1 MRRRTIPGRLGRLH
15 GPVGNLSVALRRSLT
30 LGLAASAAALLVGI
44 SRAADA
50 EKKQGAAEI
59 SLKIGTLAPDSASLI
74 QEAKEGF
81 REVTER
87 SQGRV
92 RIVLYSGGV
101 LGDER
106 DMVRKLQIGQI
117 DAVVVSGMLGALVPE
132 MTIISLPFVF
142 RSFDEFDALRDG
154 LFERFSAAFEKQGL
168 ALLLWFDIGGFTQ
181 LFSTQPIHS
190 LDDLAQR
197 KVWIWPNMPLA
208 DAAVRDFPM
217 QAVPLDAPSVL
228 MGFQTGML
236 DTMFS
241 NPLAILL
248 FQVQKH
254 VKYMTRLDFSLVPV
268 ALLTTKKRYYEIPS
282 DLREVIKT
290 TLARYAPRLTLRAR
304 RDDDTALKALIR
316 SGIQVVR
323 PTPEEMADFQKTG
336 EKVWNTHAD
345 KLYPRAWLDEF
356 LAALG
361 RVRAAR

>member
-1 MRRRTIPGRLGRLH
+1 M
-15 GPVGNLSVALRRSLT
+15 ALRRST
-30 LGLAASAAALLVGI
+30 APILAIAAAALFGETVWSAG
-44 SRAADA
+44 A
-50 EKKQGAAEI
+50 EKNGSGPEI
-59 SLKIGTLAPDSASLI
+59 TLKVGTLAPESASLI

-81 REVTER
+81 REVTEK

-132 MTIISLPFVF
+132 MTVISLPFVF

-168 ALLLWFDIGGFTQ
+168 ALLVWFDIGGFTQ
-181 LFSTQPIHS
+181 LFSAEPVRS
-190 LDDLAQR
+190 LDDLAKR
-197 KVWIWPNMPLA
+197 KVWIWPGMPLA

-248 FQVQKH
+248 FQVQKQ

-268 ALLTTKKRYYEIPS
+268 ALLTTKKRFYEIPP
-282 DLREVIKT
+282 DLREVILA
-290 TLARYAPRLTLRAR
+290 TLARYGPRLTLRAR

-316 SGIQVVR
+316 SGIEVVR
-323 PTPEEMADFQKTG
+323 PTPEAMVEFQKTG

-356 LAALG
+356 QAALG
-361 RVRAAR
+361 QVRAAR